1 MNDDGDHV
9 GGVTGVLKSIGY
21 AIRQTQPTRVI
32 VVFDGKGVLKK
43 KKRFSGYKSQRES
56 NKLRVNR
63 QYIDLMNDEDEKRID
78 EKTVCLVKRNFRLF
92 TNTNHD
98 I

>member
-32 VVFDGKGVLKK
+32 VVFDGKG
-43 KKRFSGYKSQRES
+43 GSQRR
-56 NKLRVNR
+56 K
-63 QYIDLMNDEDEKRID
+63 KG
-78 EKTVCLVKRNFRLF
+78 LVV
-92 TNTNHD
+92 TNHKENL
-98 I
+98 IN